1 MGRVWRDMEL
11 FKVLA
16 ARGGAEVVELKYH
29 ERGGVSSVNG
39 GEGRGGVGGQEF
51 LASYAL
57 G

>member
-1 MGRVWRDMEL
+1 MGRVWCDMEL

-39 GEGRGGVGGQEF
+39 GEGKREGQEF